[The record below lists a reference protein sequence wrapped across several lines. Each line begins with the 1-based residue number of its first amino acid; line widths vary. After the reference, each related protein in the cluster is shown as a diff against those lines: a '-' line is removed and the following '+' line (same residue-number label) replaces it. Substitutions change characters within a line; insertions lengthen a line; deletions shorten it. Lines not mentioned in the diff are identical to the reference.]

1 MNFHFFFWLYFF
13 PNFPDFCTRNKNTRM
28 TQEEIDLIM
37 EDAEEQMDKALEH
50 LRIELSKIT
59 TGKANPAMLTGLMV
73 NYYGT
78 PTPMNQVANVAT
90 SDSRTIVIQPWEKSM
105 LAHIE
110 KSIFEANL
118 GVTPMNDG
126 VVVRLSIPPLTEERR
141 RDLVKRCANLGEESK
156 VGIRGGRRD
165 AIEEVKK
172 AVKNGFSE
180 DLGKKLE
187 DDADNLSKKF
197 IAAVDEMVKH
207 KEKDIMTV

>member
-1 MNFHFFFWLYFF
+1 
-13 PNFPDFCTRNKNTRM
+13 M

-59 TGKANPAMLTGLMV
+59 TGKANPAMLSGLMV
-73 NYYGT
+73 NYYGA
-78 PTPMNQVANVAT
+78 PTPMNQVANVST

-141 RDLVKRCANLGEESK
+141 RDLVKQMHKRLEEAKVAVRNVRRSANQDLHDFEKEKMISEDEAKEGEELAQK
-156 VGIRGGRRD
+156 LTDKYVHQIEDVGKR
-165 AIEEVKK
+165 
-172 AVKNGFSE
+172 
-180 DLGKKLE
+180 
-187 DDADNLSKKF
+187 
-197 IAAVDEMVKH
+197 
-207 KEKDIMTV
+207 KEQEIMDF

>member
-1 MNFHFFFWLYFF
+1 LPFSFSAIF
-13 PNFPDFCTRNKNTRM
+13 PIFALATKILVM

-59 TGKANPAMLTGLMV
+59 TGKANPAMLSGLMV
-73 NYYGT
+73 NYYGS

-105 LAHIE
+105 LAQIE

-165 AIEEVKK
+165 AIEEIKK

-180 DLGKKLE
+180 DIGKKLE
-187 DDADNLSKKF
+187 DDVDNLSKKF
-197 IAAVDEMVKH
+197 IAGVDELVKH
-207 KEKDIMTV
+207 KEKDIMTI

>member
-1 MNFHFFFWLYFF
+1 
-13 PNFPDFCTRNKNTRM
+13 M

-37 EDAEEQMDKALEH
+37 EDAEEQMDRALEH
-50 LRIELSKIT
+50 LRIELAKIT
-59 TGKANPAMLTGLMV
+59 TGKANPAMLSGLMV
-73 NYYGT
+73 NYYGS

-165 AIEEVKK
+165 AIEEIKK

-187 DDADNLSKKF
+187 DDADNLSKRF